1 MRFQDALGRLLY
13 KKACARQLQF
23 KRLSYTQSYYIFRII
38 LEKCDKIN
46 ENEKE
51 QLTKMK
57 ASKDDFLGYVDE
69 TAAKL

>member
-1 MRFQDALGRLLY
+1 
-13 KKACARQLQF
+13 
-23 KRLSYTQSYYIFRII
+23 

>member
-1 MRFQDALGRLLY
+1 M
-13 KKACARQLQF
+13 
-23 KRLSYTQSYYIFRII
+23 QSYYIFRII

-46 ENEKE
+46 ENEKV

-57 ASKDDFLGYVDE
+57 ASKDGFLGHVDE

>member
-1 MRFQDALGRLLY
+1 MRHAH
-13 KKACARQLQF
+13 
-23 KRLSYTQSYYIFRII
+23 IFRII

-46 ENEKE
+46 ENEKV

-57 ASKDDFLGYVDE
+57 APKDGFLGHVDE